1 MSAPPAPDDRTRV
14 LGVVES
20 FVAVV
25 KQCPSGSV
33 RRMAENALA
42 AVERDGAAA
51 LPEQAF
57 LVLTAVRGWQG
68 DRATQVKRSL
78 TSFLEGGA

>member
-1 MSAPPAPDDRTRV
+1 MRT
-14 LGVVES
+14 LGVIEC

-33 RRMAENALA
+33 RRMAESALA
-42 AVERDGAAA
+42 AVERGGATA

-68 DRATQVKRSL
+68 KRATQVKRSL
-78 TSFLEGGA
+78 SAFLEGAASKPATPS

>member
-1 MSAPPAPDDRTRV
+1 VSAPPAPDDRTRV